1 MKVMATNK
9 HNVDLAVL
17 TPAALAELPDR
28 EFRAV
33 VDADLK
39 RGATGTA
46 PVPAWISTALRG
58 PLVERWLA
66 ALQAALA
73 NVDSQIDLKERSC
86 NVHVADVT
94 SEIEA
99 QKLRTECER
108 SLLGPRR
115 FRGALLEI
123 MPEAVRLREGRVR
136 LLEAA
141 IRAHRDVIEADASVG
156 PSLADE
162 TLWSFL
168 ND

>member
-1 MKVMATNK
+1 MTVMATNK
-9 HNVDLAVL
+9 YNIDLGVL
-17 TPAALAELPDR
+17 TPASLTELPER

-46 PVPAWISTALRG
+46 PVPAWISAALRG

-86 NVHVADVT
+86 SVHMADAT
-94 SEIEA
+94 SEAEA
-99 QKLRTECER
+99 RQLATECER

-123 MPEAVRLREGRVR
+123 MPEAKRLREGRVG
-136 LLEAA
+136 LLEEA
-141 IRAHRDVIEADASVG
+141 IRTHRDTIKADTSVG

-162 TLWSFL
+162 TLWSVL
-168 ND
+168 DD